1 MVRVRTR
8 ARLAGAIDGHFIE
21 SKEVSKRG
29 YVNGSVAAF
38 HHVAAKNLS
47 GAQSTRQVRFEDLVP
62 CPFIRFQAERAWLD
76 RRR

>member
-1 MVRVRTR
+1 
-8 ARLAGAIDGHFIE
+8 
-21 SKEVSKRG
+21 
-29 YVNGSVAAF
+29 VNGSVAAF